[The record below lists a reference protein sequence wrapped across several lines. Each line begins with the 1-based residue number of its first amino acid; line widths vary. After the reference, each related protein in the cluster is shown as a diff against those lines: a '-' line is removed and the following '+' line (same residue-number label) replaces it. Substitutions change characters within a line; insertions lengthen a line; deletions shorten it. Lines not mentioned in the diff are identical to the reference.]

1 MKKQSALE
9 SICSFVQKLRTK
21 TELEDFFVGILTPDE
36 IETIATRMEI
46 VRMLKKNIPQ
56 QKIAHKLK
64 VGIATVTRGSRE
76 LKNGRFYTFT

>member
-1 MKKQSALE
+1 M
-9 SICSFVQKLRTK
+9 
-21 TELEDFFVGILTPDE
+21 GILTPAE

-56 QKIAHKLK
+56 QKIAQTLK

-76 LKNGRFYTFT
+76 LKQGRFRYV

>member
-1 MKKQSALE
+1 MMSKKRSLE
-9 SICSFVQKLRTK
+9 KISNFVQKLRTK
-21 TELEDFFVGILTPDE
+21 SELEDFFVGILTPAE

-56 QKIAHKLK
+56 QKIAQTLK

-76 LKNGRFYTFT
+76 LKQGRFRYV